1 MWNLKNQNKRNN
13 KIQTQRRS
21 DLCLPDSWGG
31 VWENWMKVIGR
42 YKLPVVRQV
51 STEDVM
57 YKMMT
62 IVNPAILYTLK
73 VAKRVNLKILIKRK
87 IFFFPFHLC
96 EMMDVN

>member
-1 MWNLKNQNKRNN
+1 MYTLF
-13 KIQTQRRS
+13 TPE
-21 DLCLPDSWGG
+21 L
-31 VWENWMKVIGR
+31 
-42 YKLPVVRQV
+42 
-51 STEDVM
+51 M

-62 IVNPAILYTLK
+62 TVNPAILYTLK